1 VNDHTVGGKRT
12 SVHRHAYRLTYGD
25 PGELSV
31 LHRCDT
37 PLCGSPAH
45 LRRGTARDNWEDS
58 IQKGRQTV
66 VRPGEANGS
75 AKLTAAE
82 VRAIRRSAARV
93 ADLVRQ
99 YRVNDGTIRRVI
111 QGINWRHV
119 PQEEP
124 AEIIAAE

>member
-1 VNDHTVGGKRT
+1 MVIPANCPSCTVAIPRSVGVQRT
-12 SVHRHAYRLTYGD
+12 SGAG
-25 PGELSV
+25 
-31 LHRCDT
+31 
-37 PLCGSPAH
+37 
-45 LRRGTARDNWEDS
+45 RRGTARDNWEDS

-82 VRAIRRSAARV
+82 VRTIRRSAARV